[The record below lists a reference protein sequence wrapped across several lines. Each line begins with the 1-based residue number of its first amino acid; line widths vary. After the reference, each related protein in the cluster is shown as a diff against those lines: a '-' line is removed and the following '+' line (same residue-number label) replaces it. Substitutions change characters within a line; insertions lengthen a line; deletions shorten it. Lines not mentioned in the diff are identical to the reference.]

1 MDTLYLLLQKI
12 LWVAPFFILILI
24 GLRFIVDYE
33 DFNLGWLCRK
43 AFGDGAPVAPV
54 TIIFGILLIILG
66 VVYGIVYVY
75 PIVVETAETYF
86 AD

>member
-1 MDTLYLLLQKI
+1 MDTFFLLIEKI
-12 LWVAPFFILILI
+12 MWVAPFFFLVLI

-54 TIIFGILLIILG
+54 TIAFGALLIVLG
-66 VVYGIVYVY
+66 VVYGVVYVY
-75 PIVVETAETYF
+75 PLIVETAQSYF
-86 AD
+86 VE